1 MTLDTF
7 PKMDQRSPE
16 WYSARCGMVTAS
28 VMNTLI
34 SVGSPDALAVECP
47 RCTAFVGEPCWSA
60 NSKTPTPIKTV
71 HDERKAAASNLPPT
85 YAPADNDTSKALIL
99 ALAAERI
106 TDYVEDTFVTHDMF
120 RGIESEPYARDLY
133 AKHCAEEP
141 ISEVG
146 FMTRQFI
153 GSEFVFDIG
162 YSPDGLVGDEGLIEI
177 KAPRQKGHLSTVV
190 GDVVPAQHMAQLQ
203 TGLLVSGRKW
213 IDFVSYSGGMHLWP
227 KRVTPDPAW
236 QAGILA
242 AAEKAERDIA
252 GHVATYQRATKGLP
266 LAERIDFNR
275 VELKLA

>member
-1 MTLDTF
+1 MNLTTY
-7 PKMDQRSPE
+7 PKLVQRSPE
-16 WYSARCGMVTAS
+16 WYEVRCGMVTAS

-71 HDERKAAASNLPPT
+71 HDERKAASSNLPPT

-133 AKHCAEEP
+133 AEHTDQPVE
-141 ISEVG
+141 EVG
-146 FMTRQFI
+146 FMVR
-153 GSEFVFDIG
+153 EFEGFKIG
-162 YSPDGLVGDEGLIEI
+162 YSPDGLVGEDGLIEI

-190 GDVVPAQHMAQLQ
+190 SNEVPAQHMAQLQ
-203 TGLLVSGRKW
+203 TGLLVSGREW

-236 QAGILA
+236 QDAILA
-242 AAEKAERDIA
+242 AAEKAERDIKA
-252 GHVATYQRATKGLP
+252 HVATYQRATEGLP
-266 LAERIDFNR
+266 LAKRIDFNA
-275 VELKLA
+275 VELRGIA